1 MYLDT
6 SVAVA
11 IYAREANSDALEAIL
26 AGGDGFFSSEL
37 LRAEMS
43 GALLVKE
50 KNKLISAA
58 LRAEILAKFEEHLSE
73 GAVQLIPL
81 NDLLVAEAIELMTQ
95 VYPDVL
101 LRTLDAIHLATALSV
116 EAGPLFTR
124 DKRMLDA
131 ARKLGIPLA
140 G

>member
-11 IYAREANSDALEAIL
+11 IYAHEPDSAALEAIL
-26 AGGDGFFSSEL
+26 RDGDGFFSSEL
-37 LRAEMS
+37 LRGEIA
-43 GALLVKE
+43 GALFAKE
-50 KNKLISAA
+50 KNKVISTKV
-58 LRAEILAKFEEHLSE
+58 RADIMAKLEEHLAE
-73 GAVQLIPL
+73 GTVQLIPL
-81 NDLLVAEAIELMTQ
+81 HNLLVVEAMELMAQ

-101 LRTLDAIHLATALSV
+101 LRTLDAVHLATCLSV
-116 EAGPLFTR
+116 DAGPLFTR
-124 DKRMLDA
+124 DKRMLAA